1 MARVATQSAGS
12 GAGLSWR
19 VEGDRFHLAPYGDWL
34 VGDAARLSQD
44 LARVRPRIDKQ
55 NAEIE
60 VSEVGRLDTAGAYLL
75 YSLVADCDKPGD
87 LGAFTGMS
95 EAHRAVLAQVAA
107 NACPACTMPEADSG
121 FAAMLGRVG
130 AAVIDAYRQLLTL
143 LDFLGN
149 VVCTGIRVAVR
160 PIRVR
165 VTSTMYHMEA
175 VGLDAVPIVSL
186 MAFMV
191 GAVVAFLGAKVLR
204 QFGAEVFTVE
214 LIGFGFLREFGVLLT
229 AILVAGRTGS
239 AFTAQ
244 IGAMQA
250 HEEVDAIRAL
260 GLDVVE
266 LLVLPRMLALI
277 VMLPILTFIAD
288 LAGLFGGGMVAWA
301 VLDISPT
308 LYLSRL
314 ADVVAVHHFWAGM
327 VKAPVFAILISAVGC
342 LEGMKV
348 RGSAESVGRHTTSA
362 VVQGIFLV
370 ILADALFAML
380 FLEIDF

>member
-1 MARVATQSAGS
+1 MTEPMVQAAP
-12 GAGLSWR
+12 GLGR
-19 VEGDRFHLAPYGDWL
+19 EVDGDRCCLRPHGDWN
-34 VGDAARLSQD
+34 VHNAAVLDRELTE
-44 LARVRPRIDKQ
+44 VRGKIERSHTRIDLRQ
-55 NAEIE
+55 VE
-60 VSEVGRLDTAGAYLL
+60 RLDTAGAYLL
-75 YSLVADCDKPGD
+75 YSLVADCDQPGD
-87 LGAFTGMS
+87 LNAFSGMS
-95 EAHRAVLAQVAA
+95 AAHRAVLAQVAA
-107 NACPACTMPEADSG
+107 NACPACTLPQTDSG
-121 FAAMLGRVG
+121 FLAMLARVG
-130 AAVIDAYRQLLTL
+130 DSVLAAWRQLLTL

-149 VVCTGIRVAVR
+149 IVCTALRVVLR
-160 PIRVR
+160 PVRVR
-165 VTSTMYHMEA
+165 VTSTLYHMEK

-186 MAFMV
+186 MSFMV

-260 GLDVVE
+260 GLDTVE
-266 LLVLPRMLALI
+266 LLVLPRMLALLL
-277 VMLPILTFIAD
+277 MLPILTFLAD
-288 LAGLFGGGMVAWA
+288 LAGLFGGGVVSWM

-308 LYLSRL
+308 LFLSRL
-314 ADVVAVHHFWAGM
+314 ADVVGVHHFWAGM

-342 LEGMKV
+342 LEGLKV
-348 RGSAESVGRHTTSA
+348 GGSAESVGRHTTSA